1 MLRMLQP
8 RNSEYCI
15 VSTMFEIIFSLDLI
29 GTGYIFKGFTFI
41 IAPNITNIS
50 IMQHNT
56 ERENRKLNT
65 GISNF
70 EK

>member
-1 MLRMLQP
+1 MP
-8 RNSEYCI
+8 GYCL
-15 VSTMFEIIFSLDLI
+15 VLCLKIIFPLDLI
-29 GTGYIFKGFTFI
+29 ETEYIFKGFTFI
-41 IAPNITNIS
+41 IALNITDIS

-56 ERENRKLNT
+56 ERENKKLNT